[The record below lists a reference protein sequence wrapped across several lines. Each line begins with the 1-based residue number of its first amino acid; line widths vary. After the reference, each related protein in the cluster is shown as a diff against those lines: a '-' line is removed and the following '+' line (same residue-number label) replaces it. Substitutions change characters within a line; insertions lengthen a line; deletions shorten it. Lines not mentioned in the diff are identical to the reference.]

1 MAHPIS
7 VKPANLH
14 LHSEPRNASTIS
26 PFPTRGGAQSGFR
39 SPNPA
44 MRGSGRVGSYAAAP
58 SSTPQQSADH
68 RASTAPTRG
77 AARGLNG
84 QLTPRRHEQAVSS
97 VAQQLESERRGVS
110 QTAGYFRLPTPHVLP
125 HPEPLSAESSSTRSS
140 KNRLPVGTKLQQRHA
155 AAAYTAFNVLPHTT
169 VTAGPS
175 STPWD
180 PLSGGRVVRSAA
192 DAAEQLAMLNVS
204 PHSQPFPSPY
214 DDSSL
219 PFDEAADDTVDP
231 LYLGASERRDPA
243 VARDARY
250 SQHNR
255 IPLAFM
261 AAMVQ

>member
-1 MAHPIS
+1 
-7 VKPANLH
+7 
-14 LHSEPRNASTIS
+14 
-26 PFPTRGGAQSGFR
+26 
-39 SPNPA
+39 
-44 MRGSGRVGSYAAAP
+44 
-58 SSTPQQSADH
+58 
-68 RASTAPTRG
+68 
-77 AARGLNG
+77 
-84 QLTPRRHEQAVSS
+84 
-97 VAQQLESERRGVS
+97 
-110 QTAGYFRLPTPHVLP
+110 
-125 HPEPLSAESSSTRSS
+125 
-140 KNRLPVGTKLQQRHA
+140 VGTKLQQRHA

-243 VARDARY
+243 VARCALTRPPPRQSVFRVLSY
-250 SQHNR
+250 CFWSMYLCTPSFFLKGEAVAQ
-255 IPLAFM
+255 LVLFCGKLVA
-261 AAMVQ
+261 